1 MDSDFDDG
9 SMNSVSVSNGSNSR
23 SSRSSAK
30 KKPKKKTKKG
40 EGLILCLGAC
50 EHLGKL
56 LGLIR
61 PIKTHF
67 L

>member
-23 SSRSSAK
+23 ISRSSTK

-40 EGLILCLGAC
+40 EDFVLSLSVLVNNS
-50 EHLGKL
+50 
-56 LGLIR
+56 
-61 PIKTHF
+61 
-67 L
+67 

>member
-40 EGLILCLGAC
+40 EDLILCLGAC
-50 EHLGKL
+50 ETFRLNQAY
-56 LGLIR
+56 
-61 PIKTHF
+61 
-67 L
+67 

>member
-40 EGLILCLGAC
+40 EGLTLCLGAC
-50 EHLGKL
+50 EHFRQTFRLNQ
-56 LGLIR
+56 
-61 PIKTHF
+61 TH
-67 L
+67 